1 MLINNIIY
9 WGIPTLVF
17 VANTVLFFILALSK
31 KDTHVVSFML
41 FMGAMATWPAASLFM
56 KLQLPPGVLTW
67 NRVMVSAM
75 LMIPYFA
82 YIFVSKFT
90 GQNKKTSIIIITAII
105 LVLQVFNGLGLII
118 ESASMVLVERNGIS
132 NLELDYTVGPMAG
145 VMFAIVFIMLALSLR
160 MMRKAI
166 KTGIKASHRLKPV
179 LFGFIV
185 LFIGMMFNLVPV
197 LGKYPIDLSFGLI
210 TSLIMFYAVYKT
222 RVLELKFVITRA
234 VIFTAL
240 LTLLVT
246 ITVFIVKQITVFFGT
261 TFEGLGTQS
270 QTLISTLISIL
281 MFLPLFNIVQ
291 QLVENYFYKVEQHHN
306 NLIKQFTLKVSNNLN
321 LTTISEEL
329 LKVIKEITEH
339 DRAYLFL
346 ENSENQHFEFHGSIK
361 KLDKLTFMMV
371 KTHPFVH
378 WFKRSDELIYEK
390 YIETHAFFKT
400 MWDNEKNDLLLIR
413 FESAIPLK
421 YNGQLIGMLLIG
433 SKDANSRLQESVLN
447 QVSTLCATAAITIS
461 NAKLYEKT
469 KREAIMDSLTNVFNR
484 RHFMD
489 KLQEYSRNLKNQS
502 VSLILLNIDM
512 FSLYNDLY
520 GHVDGDR
527 ALEKFANTLKTVCG
541 SQGQIFR
548 YGEDTLAIILPYSDT
563 KMAYEMAEK
572 IRLRM
577 STLSMAQ
584 DITTQRFVTI
594 SAGLCIAPTL
604 ASDGNDLLH
613 KAALALR
620 TAKMNGKNQSV
631 VYHEEILEQ
640 QIKGSEEMNMAT
652 IYALTAAI
660 DAKDHFT
667 FGHSQRV
674 ARYACAIAEEVGRT
688 KEEIEL
694 IRQASL
700 LHDIGKIGIPEHIL
714 TKQTGLT
721 DEEYETIK
729 RHVDM
734 SITIIKYLP
743 AFSHV
748 IPAVMGHHERWD
760 GFGYPRKIAGENIPF
775 PARCIAI
782 ADAFDA
788 ITSDRHY
795 KSFQDVEHAIE
806 EIERNAGTQ
815 FDPVLAHAF
824 VRVVR
829 SGRLIIEPSRNNAL
843 ASPKESVSMK
853 A

>member
-1 MLINNIIY
+1 LLVHNIIY
-9 WGIPTLVF
+9 WGIPSLVL
-17 VANTVLFFILALSK
+17 VANTVLFLILALSK
-31 KDTHVVSFML
+31 KDTHVITFML
-41 FMGAMATWPAASLFM
+41 FMGAMASWPAASLFM
-56 KLQLPPGVLTW
+56 KLQLPPGVLIW

-90 GQNKKTSIIIITAII
+90 GLNKRTSIIVISIVT

-118 ESASMVLVERNGIS
+118 ESASMVLVDVNGIS
-132 NLELDYTVGPMAG
+132 RLELDYTIGPMAG
-145 VMFAIVFIMLALSLR
+145 VMFAIIFIMLALSLR

-166 KTGIKASHRLKPV
+166 KTGNKSSTRLRPVIFGFVV
-179 LFGFIV
+179 LFT
-185 LFIGMMFNLVPV
+185 GMIFNLVPV
-197 LGKYPIDLSFGLI
+197 IGKYPVDLAFGLI

-246 ITVFIVKQITVFFGT
+246 ITVYIVKQITVFFGN
-261 TFEGLGTQS
+261 TFVGLGTQS

-291 QLVENYFYKVEQHHN
+291 QLVQNYFYKVEQHHN

-321 LTTISEEL
+321 LEIISEEL

-346 ENSENQHFEFHGSIK
+346 ENSETQHFEFSGSIK
-361 KLDKLTFMMV
+361 KLDKLTFTML

-378 WFKRSDELIYEK
+378 WFKRNDDIIYEK
-390 YIETHAFFKT
+390 YIDSHAFFKT
-400 MWDNEKNDLLLIR
+400 MWDNEKHDLLIMR
-413 FESAIPLK
+413 FEAAIPLK

-433 SKDANSRLQESVLN
+433 SKDSSSRLIESVLN

-489 KLQEYSRNLKNQS
+489 KLQEYSKNLKNQS
-502 VSLILLNIDM
+502 VSLIMLNIDM

-520 GHVDGDR
+520 GHIDGDR
-527 ALEKFANTLKTVCG
+527 ALEKFANTIKTICG

-577 STLSMAQ
+577 STLSMAR
-584 DITTQRFVTI
+584 DVTTQRFVTI
-594 SAGLCIAPTL
+594 SAGLCVAPTL
-604 ASDGNDLLH
+604 ANDGNDLLH
-613 KAALALR
+613 KASLALR
-620 TAKMNGKNQSV
+620 SAKMNGKNQSV
-631 VYHEEILEQ
+631 VYHDEILEQ

-674 ARYACAIAEEVGRT
+674 ARYACAIAEELGKS
-688 KEEIEL
+688 KEEVEL

-714 TKQTGLT
+714 TKTTSLT
-721 DEEYETIK
+721 DEEFETMK
-729 RHVDM
+729 RHVEM

-760 GFGYPRKIAGENIPF
+760 GFGYPRKVAGENNPF

-795 KSFQDVEHAIE
+795 KSFLDVEHALE

-815 FDPVLAHAF
+815 FDPTLAF
-824 VRVVR
+824 VFTRVIR
-829 SGRLIIEPSRNNAL
+829 SGRVIIEPSRNNSL
-843 ASPKESVSMK
+843 GTNKESPSMK

>member
-1 MLINNIIY
+1 LLVHNIIY
-9 WGIPTLVF
+9 WGIPSLVL
-17 VANTVLFFILALSK
+17 VANTVLFLILALSK
-31 KDTHVVSFML
+31 KDTHVITFML
-41 FMGAMATWPAASLFM
+41 FMGAMASWPAASLFM
-56 KLQLPPGVLTW
+56 KLQLPPGVLIW

-90 GQNKKTSIIIITAII
+90 GLNKRTSIIVISIVT

-118 ESASMVLVERNGIS
+118 ESASMVLVDVNGIS
-132 NLELDYTVGPMAG
+132 RLELDYTIGPMAG
-145 VMFAIVFIMLALSLR
+145 VMFAIIFIMLALSLR

-166 KTGIKASHRLKPV
+166 KTGNKSSTRLRPVIFGFVV
-179 LFGFIV
+179 LFT
-185 LFIGMMFNLVPV
+185 GMIFNLVPV
-197 LGKYPIDLSFGLI
+197 IGKYPVDLAFGLI

-246 ITVFIVKQITVFFGT
+246 ITVYIVKQITVFFGN
-261 TFEGLGTQS
+261 TFVGLGTQS

-291 QLVENYFYKVEQHHN
+291 QLVQNYFYKVEQHHN

-321 LTTISEEL
+321 LEIISEEL

-346 ENSENQHFEFHGSIK
+346 ENSETQHFEFSGSIK
-361 KLDKLTFMMV
+361 KLDKLTFTML

-378 WFKRSDELIYEK
+378 WFKRNDDIIYEK
-390 YIETHAFFKT
+390 YIDSHAFFKT
-400 MWDNEKNDLLLIR
+400 MWDNEKHDLLIMR
-413 FESAIPLK
+413 FEAAIPLK

-433 SKDANSRLQESVLN
+433 SKDSSSRLIESVLN

-489 KLQEYSRNLKNQS
+489 KLQEYSKNLKNQS
-502 VSLILLNIDM
+502 VSLIMLNIDM

-520 GHVDGDR
+520 GHIDGDR
-527 ALEKFANTLKTVCG
+527 ALEKFANTIKTICG

-577 STLSMAQ
+577 STLSMAR
-584 DITTQRFVTI
+584 DVTTQRFVTI
-594 SAGLCIAPTL
+594 SAGLCVAPTL
-604 ASDGNDLLH
+604 ANDGNDLLH
-613 KAALALR
+613 KASLALR
-620 TAKMNGKNQSV
+620 SAKMNGKNQSV
-631 VYHEEILEQ
+631 VYHDEILEQ

-674 ARYACAIAEEVGRT
+674 ARYACAIAEELGKS
-688 KEEIEL
+688 KEEVEL

-714 TKQTGLT
+714 TKTTSLT
-721 DEEYETIK
+721 DEEFETMK
-729 RHVDM
+729 RHVEM

-760 GFGYPRKIAGENIPF
+760 GFGYPRKVAGENNPF
-775 PARCIAI
+775 SARCIAI

-795 KSFQDVEHAIE
+795 KSFLDVEHALE

-815 FDPVLAHAF
+815 FDPTLAF
-824 VRVVR
+824 VFTRVIR
-829 SGRLIIEPSRNNAL
+829 SGRVIIEPSRNNSL
-843 ASPKESVSMK
+843 GTNKESPSMK